1 MFKQIILGIIVVV
14 VVMASLTGIK
24 ALQIGKLIAF
34 GKSFKQPAET
44 VSSSVVK
51 EENWP
56 DTLPTVGSITAVQ
69 GVKITAEIPG
79 TVRKIAFES
88 GAAVE
93 QGDLLL
99 SMDVTTEEAQLRSL
113 EAQTE
118 LAKTNL
124 GRVKR
129 LREEKTVSQ
138 ADLDQAEATLKQTQA
153 NADAVRAA
161 IAKKVIR
168 APFAGRLGI
177 RQVNVG
183 QYLEPGKLIVSLQ
196 SLSPVYGDFSL
207 PQQEFARIKPGLTV
221 RAKSDTYPDKEF
233 AGKITAINPDLDA
246 MTRNIRVQA
255 TFENPEQSL
264 RPGMFTRM
272 EIVFAEERGVLTIP
286 STSILSA
293 PYGDSVYVI
302 EPSTA
307 TNAATGDLVV
317 RQQFVRVG
325 NARGDFISITTGL
338 KAGQKVVT
346 SGIFKLRNGGPV
358 VENNSITPASS
369 KKPNPSDS

>member
-1 MFKQIILGIIVVV
+1 MFKKIILGIIVVV
-14 VVMASLTGIK
+14 VVLASLSGIK

-44 VSSSVVK
+44 VSSSVVTEDK
-51 EENWP
+51 WP
-56 DTLPTVGSITAVQ
+56 DTLLTVGSISAVQ

-79 TVRKIAFES
+79 TVSTIAFES
-88 GAAVE
+88 GAAVA

-99 SMDVTTEEAQLRSL
+99 SMDVSAEEAQMRALD
-113 EAQTE
+113 AQTE

-124 GRVKR
+124 GRVKS

-138 ADLDQAEATLKQTQA
+138 AEMDQAEATVKQTQA
-153 NADAVRAA
+153 NADAIRAT

-196 SLSPVYGDFSL
+196 SLAPVYGDFSL
-207 PQQEFARIKPGLTV
+207 PQQEFARLKNGLTV
-221 RAKSDTYPDKEF
+221 RATTDTYPDKQF
-233 AGKITAINPDLDA
+233 TGKLTAINPDLDA
-246 MTRNIRVQA
+246 STRSIRVQA
-255 TFENPEQSL
+255 TFENVEQLL

-272 EIVFAEERGVLTIP
+272 EIVFAEEREVLVIP
-286 STSILSA
+286 ATSILSA
-293 PYGDSVYVI
+293 PYGDSVFVI

-307 TNAATGDLVV
+307 TNAAPGEMVV
-317 RQQFVRVG
+317 RPQLVRVG
-325 NARGDFISITTGL
+325 QARGDFITITSGL
-338 KAGQKVVT
+338 KVGERVAT
-346 SGIFKLRNGGPV
+346 SGVFKLRKGTTV
-358 VENNSITPASS
+358 LENNTITPRSN

>member
-1 MFKQIILGIIVVV
+1 MLKKIILGIVAVIVVF
-14 VVMASLTGIK
+14 ASLAGIK
-24 ALQIGKLIAF
+24 ALQIGTLIAF
-34 GKSFKQPAET
+34 GKNFKQPAET
-44 VSSSVVK
+44 ISSSVVK
-51 EENWP
+51 EEKWP
-56 DTLPTVGSITAVQ
+56 DTLPTVGSISAVQ

-79 TVRKIAFES
+79 TVHTIAFES
-88 GAAVE
+88 GAAVA

-99 SMDVTTEEAQLRSL
+99 SMDVSAEEAQLRAL
-113 EAQTE
+113 DAQAE
-118 LAKTNL
+118 LANTNL
-124 GRVKR
+124 GRVKS

-138 ADLDQAEATLKQTQA
+138 AELDQAEAGLKQTQA
-153 NADAVRAA
+153 NADAVRAT

-196 SLSPVYGDFSL
+196 SLAPVYGDFSL
-207 PQQEFARIKPGLTV
+207 PQQEFARLKNGLIV
-221 RAKSDTYPDKEF
+221 RATTDTYP
-233 AGKITAINPDLDA
+233 GKHFTGTITAINPDLDA
-246 MTRNIRVQA
+246 ITRSIRVQA
-255 TFENPEQSL
+255 TFENQEQLL

-272 EIVFAEERGVLTIP
+272 EIVFAEERSVLTIP

-307 TNAATGDLVV
+307 TNAVPGDLVV

-325 NARGDFISITTGL
+325 NARGDFISITSGL
-338 KAGQKVVT
+338 KAGEKVAS
-346 SGIFKLRNGGPV
+346 SGIFKLRNGASV
-358 VENNSITPASS
+358 VENNAITPASN

>member
-246 MTRNIRVQA
+246 MTRSIRVQA

>member
-1 MFKQIILGIIVVV
+1 MFKKIILGIVVV
-14 VVMASLTGIK
+14 VLAIAALAGIK
-24 ALQIGKLIAF
+24 ALQIGTLIAF
-34 GKSFKQPAET
+34 GKNFKPPAET
-44 VSSSVVK
+44 ISSSVVK
-51 EENWP
+51 EEKWP
-56 DTLPTVGSITAVQ
+56 DTLPTVGSISAVQ
-69 GVKITAEIPG
+69 GVKIAAEIPG
-79 TVRKIAFES
+79 TVSTISFES
-88 GAAVE
+88 GATVA

-99 SMDVTTEEAQLRSL
+99 SMDVSAEEAQLRSL
-113 EAQTE
+113 DAQTE

-124 GRVKR
+124 GRVKS

-138 ADLDQAEATLKQTQA
+138 AEMDQAEAALKQTQA
-153 NADAVRAA
+153 NADAVRAT

-196 SLSPVYGDFSL
+196 SLAPVYGDFSL
-207 PQQEFARIKPGLTV
+207 PQQEFARLKNGLTV
-221 RAKSDTYPDKEF
+221 RATTDTYP
-233 AGKITAINPDLDA
+233 GKQFTGKLTAINPDLDA
-246 MTRNIRVQA
+246 MTRSIRVQA
-255 TFENPEQSL
+255 TFENAEQLL

-272 EIVFAEERGVLTIP
+272 EIVFAEERDVLTIP

-307 TNAATGDLVV
+307 TNAAPGDLVV

-325 NARGDFISITTGL
+325 NARGDFISITSGL
-338 KAGQKVVT
+338 KAGEKVAT

-358 VENNSITPASS
+358 MENNAITPPSNN
-369 KKPNPSDS
+369 KPNPSDS

>member
-24 ALQIGKLIAF
+24 ALQIGKPIAF

-246 MTRNIRVQA
+246 MTRSIRVQA

-369 KKPNPSDS
+369 KKPIPSDS